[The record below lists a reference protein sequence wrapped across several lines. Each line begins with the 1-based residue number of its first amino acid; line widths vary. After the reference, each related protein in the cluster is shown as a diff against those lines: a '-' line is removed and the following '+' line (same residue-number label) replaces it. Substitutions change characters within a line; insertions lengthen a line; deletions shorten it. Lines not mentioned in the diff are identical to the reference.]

1 MENIENTGNAKCELD
16 LLEVIESMPN
26 EKQKEFINWIIKK
39 INEKEVKVTPSLL
52 GQSVAKAIDDIR
64 VSDTL
69 L

>member
-1 MENIENTGNAKCELD
+1 MENIENTGNVKCELD
-16 LLEVIESMPN
+16 LLNAIENMPN
-26 EKQKEFINWIIKK
+26 EKQEEFINWIIKK

-52 GQSVAKAIDDIR
+52 GQSVAKAIDGIH